1 MIRSPRSRAG
11 VVVAALAVILP
22 LGAGTAR
29 ADPGPP
35 PTTLADAPTTT
46 VGGPTT
52 VPPTTVPGS
61 ASTTTTTPGKTS
73 AHAKPPADAGGD
85 GRVPGSK
92 APAVVYP
99 FPASAIGLANGL
111 LDASVQLTPL
121 SATQQRLLARAAVS
135 GRDLAAARARRDAAW
150 RIRRVTS
157 AAAVAAQHRVDRA
170 RTRVRAFALEGYLSG
185 TEQRPSA
192 LVVAVTGGDSSTGES
207 DNDNT
212 LRLTTRDAVVA
223 ELKASTAVR
232 DAAVARDDLARR
244 RLVAATATRDRLAH
258 ADASLARRVAI
269 LATRVVGASQD
280 ADRLRAMAGSGIDVL
295 DGGSIGVTL
304 ATFQQRAVLSL
315 PHPFLSAPLSP
326 LRLVSNFGFRIDPIG
341 GGVGFHPGVDFAAS
355 AGTPIRAAA
364 GGTVVIASAQ
374 GGYGNCTVIAHVG
387 GLGTLYAHQSR
398 IAVRVGQQVKRG
410 DVIGYVGSTGA
421 STGPHLHFEVR
432 VLGALADPLPWLDP
446 PLARLPD

>member
-1 MIRSPRSRAG
+1 MNHLPRGRAG
-11 VVVAALAVILP
+11 VVVLAALAVILT

-29 ADPGPP
+29 AEGTGPS
-35 PTTLADAPTTT
+35 TTLAGPTTT

-52 VPPTTVPGS
+52 APPTTVPGS
-61 ASTTTTTPGKTS
+61 GPTTTTTPGKAP
-73 AHAKPPADAGGD
+73 AHGKPPADAGGD
-85 GRVPGSK
+85 GRAPGSK

-111 LDASVQLTPL
+111 LDASVQLTTL

-135 GRDLAAARARRDAAW
+135 GSDLAAAGARRDAAW
-150 RIRRVTS
+150 RVRRVTS
-157 AAAVAAQHRVDRA
+157 ATARAAQHRVDRA
-170 RTRVRAFALEGYLSG
+170 RRRVRAFALEGYLSG
-185 TEQRPSA
+185 TEQGPSP
-192 LVVAVTGGDSSTGES
+192 LVAAVTGGASSTYLS

-212 LRLTTRDAVVA
+212 LRLTTRDAVVS
-223 ELKASTAVR
+223 ELKASTAAR
-232 DAAVARDDLARR
+232 DAAVARDDVARR
-244 RLVAATATRDRLAH
+244 RLLAATATRDRLAH
-258 ADASLARRVAI
+258 ADASLERRVAT

-280 ADRLRAMAGSGIDVL
+280 ADRLRAMAGSGLEVL

-315 PHPFLSAPLSP
+315 PHPYLSAPLSP
-326 LRLVSNFGFRIDPIG
+326 LRLVSNFGFRIDPMG
-341 GGVGFHPGVDFAAS
+341 GGVGFHPGVDFAATS
-355 AGTPIRAAA
+355 GTPIRAAA

-398 IAVRVGQQVKRG
+398 IVVHVGQRVKRG

-432 VLGALADPLPWLDP
+432 VLGALVDPLPWLKP

>member
-1 MIRSPRSRAG
+1 M
-11 VVVAALAVILP
+11 
-22 LGAGTAR
+22 
-29 ADPGPP
+29 
-35 PTTLADAPTTT
+35 
-46 VGGPTT
+46 
-52 VPPTTVPGS
+52 
-61 ASTTTTTPGKTS
+61 
-73 AHAKPPADAGGD
+73 
-85 GRVPGSK
+85 PGSK

-150 RIRRVTS
+150 RVRRVTS

-192 LVVAVTGGDSSTGES
+192 LVVAVTGGDTSTGES

-232 DAAVARDDLARR
+232 DATVARDDLARR

-258 ADASLARRVAI
+258 ADASLARRVAT

-280 ADRLRAMAGSGIDVL
+280 ADRLRAMAGSGLDVL

-398 IAVRVGQQVKRG
+398 IAVHVGQRVKRG

>member
-1 MIRSPRSRAG
+1 ML
-11 VVVAALAVILP
+11 VAAGAVALS
-22 LGAGTAR
+22 LGGAGTAR
-29 ADPGPP
+29 AEGTGPS
-35 PTTLADAPTTT
+35 TTLAGPTTT

-52 VPPTTVPGS
+52 APPTTVPGS
-61 ASTTTTTPGKTS
+61 GSTTTTTPGKPS

-85 GRVPGSK
+85 GRAPGSK

-111 LDASVQLTPL
+111 LDASVQLTSL

-135 GRDLAAARARRDAAW
+135 GRDLAGARARRDAAW
-150 RIRRVTS
+150 RVRRVTS
-157 AAAVAAQHRVDRA
+157 ATAVAAQHRVDRA

-185 TEQRPSA
+185 TEQRPSP
-192 LVVAVTGGDSSTGES
+192 LVAAVTGGDGPTGES
-207 DNDNT
+207 DDDST
-212 LRLTTRDAVVA
+212 LRLTTRDAVVV
-223 ELKASTAVR
+223 ELKAATAAR
-232 DAAVARDDLARR
+232 DAAVARDDVARR
-244 RLVAATATRDRLAH
+244 HLRAATATRDRLAH
-258 ADASLARRVAI
+258 AAASLDRRVAT

-280 ADRLRAMAGSGIDVL
+280 GDRLRAMAGSGLEVL
-295 DGGSIGVTL
+295 DGGSIGATL
-304 ATFQQRAVLSL
+304 AAFQQRAVLSL
-315 PHPFLSAPLSP
+315 PHPYLSAPLSP
-326 LRLVSNFGFRIDPIG
+326 LRLVSNFGFRIDPMG
-341 GGVGFHPGVDFAAS
+341 GGVGFHPGVDFAAPS
-355 AGTPIRAAA
+355 GTPIRAAA

-398 IAVRVGQQVKRG
+398 IVVRVGQRVKRG

-432 VLGALADPLPWLDP
+432 VLGALVDPLPWLRP

>member
-1 MIRSPRSRAG
+1 

-35 PTTLADAPTTT
+35 PTTLAGPTTT
-46 VGGPTT
+46 VGAPTT
-52 VPPTTVPGS
+52 APPTTVPGS

-99 FPASAIGLANGL
+99 FPAGAIGLANAL

-150 RIRRVTS
+150 GVRRVTS

-192 LVVAVTGGDSSTGES
+192 LVVAVTGGDTSTGES

-223 ELKASTAVR
+223 ELKASTAAR
-232 DAAVARDDLARR
+232 NAAVARDDLARR
-244 RLVAATATRDRLAH
+244 RLAAATATRDRLAH
-258 ADASLARRVAI
+258 ADASLARRVAT
-269 LATRVVGASQD
+269 LATRVVSASQD
-280 ADRLRAMAGSGIDVL
+280 ADRLRAMAGSGLDVL

-304 ATFQQRAVLSL
+304 ATFEQRAVLSL

-398 IAVRVGQQVKRG
+398 LAVHVGQRVKRG

>member
-1 MIRSPRSRAG
+1 M
-11 VVVAALAVILP
+11 VLVAAGAFALCLA
-22 LGAGTAR
+22 GAGTAR
-29 ADPGPP
+29 AVDPGPS
-35 PTTLADAPTTT
+35 TTLAGPTTT

-52 VPPTTVPGS
+52 APPSTVPGS
-61 ASTTTTTPGKTS
+61 GSTTTTTPGKGS

-85 GRVPGSK
+85 GRAPGSK

-111 LDASVQLTPL
+111 LDASVQLTTL

-150 RIRRVTS
+150 RVRRVT
-157 AAAVAAQHRVDRA
+157 AATAVGAQHRVDRA
-170 RTRVRAFALEGYLSG
+170 RTRVRAFALEGYLTG
-185 TEQRPSA
+185 TEQRPGA
-192 LVVAVTGGDSSTGES
+192 LVVAVTGGASSTGES

-212 LRLTTRDAVVA
+212 LRLTTRDAVVS
-223 ELKASTAVR
+223 ELKASTATR
-232 DAAVARDDLARR
+232 DAAVARDDVARR
-244 RLVAATATRDRLAH
+244 RLLAATATRDRLER
-258 ADASLARRVAI
+258 ADASLERRVAT

-280 ADRLRAMAGSGIDVL
+280 ADRLRAMAGSGLEVL

-315 PHPFLSAPLSP
+315 PHPYLSPPLSP
-326 LRLVSNFGFRIDPIG
+326 LRLVSNFGFRIDPMG

-355 AGTPIRAAA
+355 SGTPIRAAA
-364 GGTVVIASAQ
+364 GGTVVIASGQ

-398 IAVRVGQQVKRG
+398 IVVRDGQRVKRG

-432 VLGALADPLPWLDP
+432 VLGALADPLPWLKP

>member
-1 MIRSPRSRAG
+1 

-35 PTTLADAPTTT
+35 PTTLAGPTTT
-46 VGGPTT
+46 VGAPTT
-52 VPPTTVPGS
+52 APPTTVPGS

-99 FPASAIGLANGL
+99 FPAGAIGLANAL

-150 RIRRVTS
+150 GVRRVTS

-192 LVVAVTGGDSSTGES
+192 LVVAVTGGDASTGES

-232 DAAVARDDLARR
+232 DATVARDDLARR
-244 RLVAATATRDRLAH
+244 RLAAATATRDRLAH
-258 ADASLARRVAI
+258 ADASLARRVAT
-269 LATRVVGASQD
+269 LATRVVSASQD
-280 ADRLRAMAGSGIDVL
+280 ADRLRAMAGSGLDVL

-304 ATFQQRAVLSL
+304 ATFEQRAVLSL

-398 IAVRVGQQVKRG
+398 LAVHVGQRVKRG

>member
-1 MIRSPRSRAG
+1 M
-11 VVVAALAVILP
+11 VVAALAVILP

-35 PTTLADAPTTT
+35 PTTLAGPTTT
-46 VGGPTT
+46 VGAPTT
-52 VPPTTVPGS
+52 APPTTVPGS

-99 FPASAIGLANGL
+99 FPAGAIGLANAL

-150 RIRRVTS
+150 GVRRVTS

-192 LVVAVTGGDSSTGES
+192 LVVAVTGGDASTGES

-223 ELKASTAVR
+223 ELKASTAAR
-232 DAAVARDDLARR
+232 NAAVARDDLARR
-244 RLVAATATRDRLAH
+244 RLAAATATRDRLAH
-258 ADASLARRVAI
+258 ADASLARRVAT
-269 LATRVVGASQD
+269 LATRVVSASQD
-280 ADRLRAMAGSGIDVL
+280 ADRLRAMAGSGLDVL

-304 ATFQQRAVLSL
+304 ATFEQRAVLSL

-398 IAVRVGQQVKRG
+398 LAVHVGQRVKRG

>member
-1 MIRSPRSRAG
+1 

-35 PTTLADAPTTT
+35 PTTLAGPTTT
-46 VGGPTT
+46 VGAPTT
-52 VPPTTVPGS
+52 APPTTVPGS

-99 FPASAIGLANGL
+99 FPAGAIGLANAL

-150 RIRRVTS
+150 GVRRVTS

-192 LVVAVTGGDSSTGES
+192 LVVAVTGGDASTGES

-223 ELKASTAVR
+223 ELKASTAAR
-232 DAAVARDDLARR
+232 NAAVARDDLARR
-244 RLVAATATRDRLAH
+244 RLAAATATRDRLAH
-258 ADASLARRVAI
+258 ADASLARRVAT
-269 LATRVVGASQD
+269 LATRVVSASQD
-280 ADRLRAMAGSGIDVL
+280 ADRLRAMAGSGLDVL

-304 ATFQQRAVLSL
+304 ATFEQRAVLSL

-398 IAVRVGQQVKRG
+398 LAVHVGQRVKRG